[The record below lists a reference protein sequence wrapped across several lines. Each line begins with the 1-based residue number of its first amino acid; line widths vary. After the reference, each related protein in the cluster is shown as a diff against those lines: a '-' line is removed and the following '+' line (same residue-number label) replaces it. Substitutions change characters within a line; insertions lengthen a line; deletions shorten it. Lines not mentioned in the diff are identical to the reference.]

1 MTLIGSLFCG
11 SLTFLIRDDMNATSY
26 KRYALS
32 EAEKNDRSLQSLSAI
47 DDGLVFED
55 DEIADFFEKLDSI
68 CGLEKSVA
76 Q

>member
-1 MTLIGSLFCG
+1 M
-11 SLTFLIRDDMNATSY
+11 RATSD

-32 EAEKNDRSLQSLSAI
+32 EAEKNDRSRQSLSAI

-55 DEIADFFEKLDSI
+55 DEIADFFEKLDSM
-68 CGLEKSVA
+68 CGLEKLVA